1 MKLRYLLALLG
12 IGVLCSVSPAQT
24 ITASIT
30 GTATDPTGAAIPN
43 AKIVATNT
51 GTGVPYSAISNTAG
65 VYNLTFLPVGNYN
78 IVAENQG
85 FKRSSV
91 GPFGL
96 EVNQIARIDFKME
109 IGELTQTV
117 EVTGAAPILQTE
129 STATGDAI
137 NSAKL
142 TSIPLNGRNFS
153 TLTLLIPGAISTS
166 PTVMSPV
173 SEQREPPASE
183 RQSRADQQ
191 LP

>member
-1 MKLRYLLALLG
+1 MKLRHLLALLG
-12 IGVLCSVSPAQT
+12 MGVVSSVSPAQT

-51 GTGVPYSAISNTAG
+51 GTGVPYAVTSNAAG
-65 VYNLTFLPVGNYN
+65 VYNLPFLPVGNYN

-91 GPFGL
+91 GPFDL

-153 TLTLLIPGAISTS
+153 TLTLLIPGAISTGAFRL
-166 PTVMSPV
+166 TAV
-173 SEQREPPASE
+173 
-183 RQSRADQQ
+183 
-191 LP
+191 LPRWR